1 MSTEDTRTDAI
12 GCREL
17 GTGGPS
23 VSELGL
29 GCIGMTGFYGDAD
42 QDEAVRTLHRALD
55 HGCTFWDSSDAYGP
69 HTNEQLLGRLL
80 AERRDEVFVATK
92 FGIKLDVETMQRS
105 VDGKPETVRT
115 SCEGSLRRLGVDHI
129 DLYFQHRVD
138 PVTPIEDTVGA
149 MAELVQQGKVRYLGL
164 CEAGPDTIRR
174 AHAVHPLSA
183 VQTEYSLWSR
193 GVEREV
199 LPTLRALGIGL
210 IAYAP
215 LSRGF
220 LTGQYSGPK
229 DLAPIDIRRHQPR
242 FAAENLD
249 HNVRGR
255 ILGARWTRRESLRL
269 CSRSATLCG
278 WITTVRPST
287 LHPGGP
293 HLPWDGGHR
302 RGGHRTRRG
311 PSRHRAGSSGRLA
324 PSPRRAKRR
333 QNRLPVRSCS
343 GEHGEAGATK
353 RLRARSTARTRSPV
367 SSPATSILTTARSG
381 TPLPHWSPNL
391 RTPKIPTR

>member
-1 MSTEDTRTDAI
+1 MGTADTRTDAI
-12 GCREL
+12 GRREL

-23 VSELGL
+23 ASELGL

-42 QDEAVRTLHRALD
+42 QDEAIRTLHLALD

-69 HTNEQLLGRLL
+69 HTNELLLGRVL

-105 VDGKPETVRT
+105 VDGKPETVRA

-138 PVTPIEDTVGA
+138 PKTPIEDTVGA

-164 CEAGPDTIRR
+164 CEAGPETIRR

-193 GVEREV
+193 GIEQQV
-199 LPTLRALGIGL
+199 LPTLRALGITL
-210 IAYAP
+210 VAYAP

-220 LTGQYSGPK
+220 LTGLYTGPE
-229 DLAPIDIRRHQPR
+229 DLATSDIRRHQPR

-249 HNVRGR
+249 RNLQIVAQVRQLAADTGVTPAQLALAWVPHQGPD
-255 ILGARWTRRESLRL
+255 IVP
-269 CSRSATLCG
+269 
-278 WITTVRPST
+278 I
-287 LHPGGP
+287 PG
-293 HLPWDGGHR
+293 
-302 RGGHRTRRG
+302 
-311 PSRHRAGSSGRLA
+311 
-324 PSPRRAKRR
+324 
-333 QNRLPVRSCS
+333 
-343 GEHGEAGATK
+343 TK
-353 RLRARSTARTRSPV
+353 RVVHLQENLAASQVRLSAAELTRIEQHV
-367 SSPATSILTTARSG
+367 PAPAGDRYDPAGMRGVDL
-381 TPLPHWSPNL
+381 
-391 RTPKIPTR
+391 

>member
-1 MSTEDTRTDAI
+1 MSTAEARTDAI
-12 GCREL
+12 GRREL
-17 GTGGPS
+17 GTGGPP

-42 QDEAVRTLHRALD
+42 QDEAVRTLHAALD
-55 HGCTFWDSSDAYGP
+55 RGCTFWDSSDAYGP
-69 HTNEQLLGRLL
+69 HTNEELLGRVL

-92 FGIKLDVETMQRS
+92 FGIKLDIKTMQRS
-105 VDGKPETVRT
+105 VDGKPDTVRA

-138 PVTPIEDTVGA
+138 PNTPIEDTVGA

-193 GVEREV
+193 GIEREV
-199 LPTLRALGIGL
+199 LPTLRSLGIAL
-210 IAYAP
+210 VAYAP

-220 LTGQYSGPK
+220 LTGKYTGPQ

-249 HNVRGR
+249 RNLQIVTQVRQ
-255 ILGARWTRRESLRL
+255 LAADKDVTPAQLALAW
-269 CSRSATLCG
+269 
-278 WITTVRPST
+278 V
-287 LHPGGP
+287 LHQGPDIVPIPG
-293 HLPWDGGHR
+293 
-302 RGGHRTRRG
+302 
-311 PSRHRAGSSGRLA
+311 
-324 PSPRRAKRR
+324 
-333 QNRLPVRSCS
+333 
-343 GEHGEAGATK
+343 TK
-353 RLRARSTARTRSPV
+353 RVVHLEENLAASQVRLSAAELSRIAQGISA
-367 SSPATSILTTARSG
+367 PAGDRYD
-381 TPLPHWSPNL
+381 
-391 RTPKIPTR
+391 PTGMRGVDL